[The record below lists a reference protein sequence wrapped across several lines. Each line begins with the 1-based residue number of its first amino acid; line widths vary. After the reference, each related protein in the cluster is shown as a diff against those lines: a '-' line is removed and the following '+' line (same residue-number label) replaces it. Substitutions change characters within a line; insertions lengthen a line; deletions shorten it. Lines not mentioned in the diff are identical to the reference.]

1 MRIEADSATP
11 VFLQIVE
18 GIRSAIASGVYRPG
32 EMIPSVRQQAVASL
46 VNPNTVQRAYEQ
58 LERDGLVVSRK
69 GMGMV
74 VADDAKEIA
83 RREIDQGIQEI
94 FAKGIAMGCAA
105 GLPEAM
111 IDKLYRQA
119 RKEAGGKREVSH
131 AGK

>member
-58 LERDGLVVSRK
+58 LERDGLVVSRM

-105 GLPEAM
+105 GLSQAM

-119 RKEAGGKREVSH
+119 RRETRGQSCR
-131 AGK
+131 KMIP